1 MRATE
6 AHEDARF
13 IDCENRPTPTEGIL
27 VTYVEELSGPANSL
41 GELIGGVADKRQ
53 RLVRA

>member
-6 AHEDARF
+6 AHDRARS
-13 IDCENRPTPTEGIL
+13 IEYENRPAPTEGIL

>member
-27 VTYVEELSGPANSL
+27 VTYVEELIGPANWLS
-41 GELIGGVADKRQ
+41 ELIYGVADKRQ
-53 RLVRA
+53 QPVRA